1 MNSSSRA
8 RFVAPFALSALLVA
22 CSTPPRS
29 LPGPVDYPRSPAPS
43 GLSIGNSASSPRPTE
58 TVVSDLP
65 PSPISEQTRT
75 PERPSVTPAN
85 AGDEVSMAIE
95 QTPLPMFIQILFGSV
110 LKVPYSMDQTINA
123 RTDIVT
129 FKTSQPISRAKMQE
143 VAVNLL
149 RSYQL
154 AVLDLG
160 GVIRIVPESAQAGA
174 APPILRRGKT
184 LPDTPESLRQ
194 VFHHVE
200 VDVVKASDISQW
212 LRQILGTRVNVVDD
226 AARNGFL
233 LSGTQADLRLAL
245 DLIRTLDQPRMRGRV
260 AKRITPAFMNP
271 NELSA
276 RLNDVLTAQ
285 GYGVAV
291 GQLTSVPVLIIPVN
305 AIGSI
310 IVFTTTEEVMDQ
322 VIRWARELDRPL
334 SAQTQNGIYTYA
346 VKYADAQELAKTLG
360 EILTGNVG
368 SSAVAQPAAA
378 AGQGPGGAVS
388 AAAPARAS
396 GSNSRVVVNSPTN
409 TLISRGTSPEEYQQI
424 MALMRELDRPVKSAM
439 IEVVVAEL
447 RLGGSK
453 ALGIEWNINPQT
465 SSRGTIV
472 GGTLGRL
479 GVGSGGLTLGFANS
493 AGQVVGILNTLASNN
508 QARILSNPKVMA
520 RNGETASIQVGQ
532 EVPVVSSQ
540 QSSGLGGGLFG
551 STSGILQTIQY
562 RSTGVIL
569 KVRPVINSGNRL
581 DLEVSQEVSSAA
593 ETRTGVTASPTIS
606 TRRIDT
612 KLSLRDGST
621 VLLGGLISRNES
633 DANTG
638 IPYLKDIPGLGA
650 LFRSQSEGNDQTEL
664 LIMITPYVI
673 SDDFESEAI
682 TDAILKTFGDWAQ
695 DIRPARVLPLPG
707 TTAPPL
713 RTPMAPAAVDSAPR
727 PGTVAAPPMGKA
739 DSPVQGQSPLLPNPV
754 APRQDS
760 AAPMPGNA
768 PPPTPLTV
776 APSSPAAAAAAAAA
790 AADTEP
796 KMKVDQGVTVSRPQ
810 AAPAMAPAAE
820 SPPKPATGAPSTPTP
835 SATNPNAGK
844 QPAQTGKPVND
855 PQVKREIEELLKK
868 QLPR

>member
-1 MNSSSRA
+1 MNSSSSA
-8 RFVAPFALSALLVA
+8 RVVAPFAFAVLLAA
-22 CSTPPRS
+22 CSSPPRS
-29 LPGPVDYPRSPAPS
+29 LPGPVDFPRSPVPA
-43 GLSIGNSASSPRPTE
+43 GLSIGNNSPRPQRPTE
-58 TVVSDLP
+58 TVISDLP
-65 PSPISEQTRT
+65 PSPISEPKRSIET
-75 PERPSVTPAN
+75 PSVSPTN
-85 AGDEVSMAIE
+85 AGDEVSMALE
-95 QTPLPMFIQILFGSV
+95 QTPLPMFIQILYGNV

-129 FKTSQPISRAKMQE
+129 FKTSQPISRGKLQQ

-160 GVIRIVPESAQAGA
+160 GVIRIVPEGSQAGS

-184 LPDTPESLRQ
+184 LPETPESLRQ
-194 VFHHVE
+194 AFQHVE

-226 AARNGFL
+226 AALNGFL

-245 DLIRTLDQPRMRGRV
+245 ELITTLDQPRMRGRV

-271 NELSA
+271 IELSA

-291 GQLTSVPVLIIPVN
+291 GQLTSVPILIIPVN

-310 IVFTTTEEVMDQ
+310 IVFTTNDVVMDQ
-322 VIRWARELDRPL
+322 VLRWARELDRPL
-334 SAQTQNGIYTYA
+334 SVQTQNGIYTYA

-360 EILTGNVG
+360 EILTGSVG
-368 SSAVAQPAAA
+368 SPATAIAPAAT
-378 AGQGPGGAVS
+378 GQGLSGAT
-388 AAAPARAS
+388 APLAPARTS
-396 GSNSRVVVNSPTN
+396 SSNSRVVVNSPTN
-409 TLISRGTSPEEYQQI
+409 TLIIRGTTPEEYQQI
-424 MALMRELDRPVKSAM
+424 MALLRELDRPVKSAM

-447 RLGGSK
+447 RLGGSQ

-465 SSRGTIV
+465 SSRGTIA

-479 GVGSGGLTLGFANS
+479 GIGSGGLTLGFANS

-532 EVPVVSSQ
+532 EVPIVSSQ
-540 QSSGLGGGLFG
+540 QSSGVGGGLFG
-551 STSGILQTIQY
+551 SASGILQTIQY

-593 ETRTGVTASPTIS
+593 ETRTGVSASPTIS

-621 VLLGGLISRNES
+621 VLLGGLISRNDS

-650 LFRSQSEGNDQTEL
+650 LFRTQSEGQDQTEL

-682 TDAILKTFGDWAQ
+682 TEAILKTFGGWAQ
-695 DIRPARVLPLPG
+695 DIRPARVMPFPGSAPATPG
-707 TTAPPL
+707 TAMPPAVVDPAPS
-713 RTPMAPAAVDSAPR
+713 VDSGQAPQMR
-727 PGTVAAPPMGKA
+727 RSDRSNPE
-739 DSPVQGQSPLLPNPV
+739 QSPLLPDPSM
-754 APRQDS
+754 PRQIPPATPGS
-760 AAPMPGNA
+760 APGA
-768 PPPTPLTV
+768 TPPPAV
-776 APSSPAAAAAAAAA
+776 SPAADAAAAAAESAAK
-790 AADTEP
+790 TT
-796 KMKVDQGVTVSRPQ
+796 VDQGVTISRPQ
-810 AAPAMAPAAE
+810 APAA
-820 SPPKPATGAPSTPTP
+820 PPGSNPTTDPSLKPGASTPSTGTP
-835 SATNPNAGK
+835 PANSNSAR
-844 QPAQTGKPVND
+844 QPAQPGKPVTD
-855 PQVKREIEELLKK
+855 SQIKKEVEELMKK